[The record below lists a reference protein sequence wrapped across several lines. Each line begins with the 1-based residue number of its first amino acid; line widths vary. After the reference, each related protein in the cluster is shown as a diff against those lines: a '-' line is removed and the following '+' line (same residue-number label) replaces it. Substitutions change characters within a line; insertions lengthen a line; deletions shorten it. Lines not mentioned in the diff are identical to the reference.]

1 VNKYIN
7 SCDTCQRCKP
17 ARSLITRTTV
27 HPAQDSIRLTAHLG
41 LGMARLARGLG
52 HANAKILFNF
62 CEYCLHLHRRVAD
75 APSQLCRPNAS
86 KPGLKPG
93 LRAFLHPKPGPSPL
107 QARYLGRAGLW
118 ALSPAQHITNYSLC
132 TDSELYSTGTK
143 EHRASD
149 IYTT

>member
-1 VNKYIN
+1 MNKYITG
-7 SCDTCQRCKP
+7 CDTCQRCKP

-107 QARYLGRAGLW
+107 QARYLGRAGPGSNGLGRAGLW
-118 ALSPAQHITNYSLC
+118 ALSPAQHITSYG
-132 TDSELYSTGTK
+132 Y
-143 EHRASD
+143 
-149 IYTT
+149 